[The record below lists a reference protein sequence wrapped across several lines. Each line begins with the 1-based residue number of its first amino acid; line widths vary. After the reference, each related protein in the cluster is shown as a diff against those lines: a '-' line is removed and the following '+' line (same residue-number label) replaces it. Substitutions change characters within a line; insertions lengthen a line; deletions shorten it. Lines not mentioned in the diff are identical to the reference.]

1 MVQWLRLCASTVR
14 GVELIP
20 GGGSSCLKVWPKKER
35 TKKKKIILV
44 ISATKKKHCTCWVQ
58 EALFKVSLKLCSKG
72 RRMEGLAM
80 RMECVMGEEIHELAL
95 SRMEQEALG
104 DAQRTRLEEAL
115 GAVARGWNMCV
126 DYVLFL
132 DPVVG
137 YTWAFPSCESLKLY
151 TTHQHFSVSTVC
163 QCSSRCRPAMSLTRT
178 GINAGLSIILYIK

>member
-14 GVELIP
+14 GMGSIP
-20 GGGSSCLKVWPKKER
+20 GGGSSCLKLWPKKENQKKKKS
-35 TKKKKIILV
+35 KKKKIYILV

-58 EALFKVSLKLCSKG
+58 EALFKVSLKLCSKE

-80 RMECVMGEEIHELAL
+80 GMECVMGEEIQELAL

-115 GAVARGWNMCV
+115 GAVARGWNTGV

-163 QCSSRCRPAMSLTRT
+163 QCSSRC
-178 GINAGLSIILYIK
+178 